1 MANKPQVQLT
11 GPQIVSAARQRIRNA
26 APFLYTS
33 LCKLALLYS
42 DEIRLPVKNEKGE
55 IELRSTCAVTDTG
68 ILIVSPAWIME
79 QAATYPKYVLE
90 IVAFMLAHETLHYV
104 LRTCK
109 RAAQL
114 FGGRATTDADYMVA
128 NIAADLAINEIV
140 SQLNLSADPNWAAA
154 QKDMIGVWPEHYQLP
169 SGLAFEAYWHLLD
182 KKRPPAPKNGPKPT
196 SGDCGSGAVGKPS
209 EQEDAVV
216 KKAGY
221 SRHVKSEAEA
231 EHIAR
236 GFANDVKKAAE
247 LNRGDVPAGLAVEV
261 DVATDPP
268 KVRWEEQVRR
278 QVRTGILS
286 APGRDVSDYSRLNKK
301 AAGLGFGLGVP
312 FIPHHKAFVPTVAVI
327 LDTSGSMACNNAL
340 GLALVEIREVLK
352 QVGGRLRFISVDCE
366 VHGDEQI
373 NSFEELMQT
382 VKGGGGTDMNPA
394 FALVSDS
401 LTNARSPFP
410 RPSLVICATDGEI
423 SQVPDC
429 GVPTIFLVINTNE
442 PTWMR
447 ENHTWADIIHIDPS
461 ELASP

>member
-1 MANKPQVQLT
+1 MVNKQVQLT

-33 LCKLALLYS
+33 LCKLAFLYS
-42 DEIRLPVKNEKGE
+42 DDIRLPVKNEKGE
-55 IELRSTCAVTDTG
+55 VELRSTCAVTDTG
-68 ILIVSPAWIME
+68 ILIVSPAWIAE
-79 QAATYPKYVLE
+79 QAATYPKYVVE

-114 FGGRATTDADYMVA
+114 FGGRAMTDADYMVA
-128 NIAADLAINEIV
+128 NIAADLCINEIV
-140 SQLNLSADPNWAAA
+140 SQLNLSADPNWSSS

-169 SGLAFEAYWHLLD
+169 SGLSFEAYWHLLD
-182 KKRPPAPKNGPKPT
+182 KKRPPAPKNGAKPG
-196 SGDCGSGAVGKPS
+196 SGDCGSGAVGKSS
-209 EQEDAVV
+209 EQENEVI

-221 SRHVKSEAEA
+221 GRHVKSEAEA

-236 GFANDVKKAAE
+236 GFANDVKKATE
-247 LNRGDVPAGLAVEV
+247 LGRGDVPAGLAVEV
-261 DVATDPP
+261 DVAIDPP

-340 GLALVEIREVLK
+340 GLALIEIREVLK
-352 QVGGRLRFISVDCE
+352 QVGGRIRFISVDCS
-366 VHGDEQI
+366 VHSDEQI

-394 FALVSDS
+394 FELVAGS

-429 GVPTIFLVINTNE
+429 GVPTIFLVINSCE

-447 ENHTWADIIHIDPS
+447 ENHTWAEIIHINPS
-461 ELASP
+461 ELAPP